1 MVANQTGTTPTPT
14 PVGIPGP
21 RRSGLAALLPPETR
35 RLGGTFDVREAGRRV
50 VRYQMVSFHIMRL
63 LAGWMAKITEYELK
77 LEIGRHVWQ
86 DAQAAESL
94 KQRTSEL
101 RIPTDA
107 DRRPPVEVQRWLDA
121 VDSAETPLQFLVG
134 IYRVVKPRLSAAMQY
149 HAAATDSVCDA
160 PSVRV

>member
-1 MVANQTGTTPTPT
+1 MVANQTGTAPAPT
-14 PVGIPGP
+14 GIPGT
-21 RRSGLAALLPPETR
+21 RSHGLAAVLPPDTR

-50 VRYQMVSFHIMRL
+50 VRYQMVSFQIMRL
-63 LAGWMAKITEYELK
+63 LAGWMAKIPEYELK

-107 DRRPPVEVQRWLDA
+107 DRRPPVN
-121 VDSAETPLQFLVG
+121 
-134 IYRVVKPRLSAAMQY
+134 
-149 HAAATDSVCDA
+149 
-160 PSVRV
+160 